1 MPPVAMF
8 RRAGS
13 LLALL
18 LAALSFSAP
27 SSALATDSAPLMPEA
42 SARSG
47 LKLSSPAA
55 LAAGRFKFDGEPEAA
70 EDEPAADV
78 APRPIH
84 NVDKSEYAMPTTLPP
99 GLGRAAVCASAA
111 PEPARPAPRASSCL
125 RCRLMV
131 FPPV

>member
-47 LKLSSPAA
+47 
-55 LAAGRFKFDGEPEAA
+55 
-70 EDEPAADV
+70 
-78 APRPIH
+78 
-84 NVDKSEYAMPTTLPP
+84 T
-99 GLGRAAVCASAA
+99 AA
-111 PEPARPAPRASSCL
+111 PSDSA
-125 RCRLMV
+125 
-131 FPPV
+131 

>member
-55 LAAGRFKFDGEPEAA
+55 LAAGRFKFDGEPEATD
-70 EDEPAADV
+70 DEPAADA

-84 NVDKSEYAMPTTLPP
+84 ILSQPTAFRQRKIAAFGAVLRRHLDR
-99 GLGRAAVCASAA
+99 LGPDGRQ
-111 PEPARPAPRASSCL
+111 P
-125 RCRLMV
+125 
-131 FPPV
+131 